1 MPCITLVVSLFAT
14 LIFNIITGNREIGP
28 ILGFAFGIVSS
39 ALMLVLPL
47 KLDLA
52 SLSLRIIV
60 YLIFLSA
67 SFYIIFNDIIF
78 STEGLEIIF
87 ISIVFLTISI
97 NWFIANFLLNMRFR
111 ANKKEVNEG

>member
-1 MPCITLVVSLFAT
+1 VVSLFAT

-47 KLDLA
+47 KLYLA

-60 YLIFLSA
+60 YLVFLSA
-67 SFYIIFNDIIF
+67 SFYMIFNDIIF
-78 STEGLEIIF
+78 STEDLEILFIF
-87 ISIVFLTISI
+87 IIFLTVSI
-97 NWFIANFLLNMRFR
+97 NWFIANFLLNLRFI
-111 ANKKEVNEG
+111 AKKK